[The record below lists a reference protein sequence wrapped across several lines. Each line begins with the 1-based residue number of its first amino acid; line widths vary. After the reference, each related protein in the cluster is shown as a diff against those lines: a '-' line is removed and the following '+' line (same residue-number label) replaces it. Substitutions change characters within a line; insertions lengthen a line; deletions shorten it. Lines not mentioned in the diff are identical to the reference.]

1 MSVGTPPLVVARH
14 WDRTWSPFLGALE
27 RSRLTVSELQ
37 GWRRYGVAFLLG
49 AMAVAALPPFH
60 VWPAVVPAF
69 MGLYWL
75 IDSAQRR
82 RGGLLA
88 GWWFGAGYFIFG
100 LYWVVNAFI
109 VRGGGFVWAG
119 PFAVVGLAALLSC
132 FPAAAGLVTRWLRW
146 RGISGIV
153 AFAAAWAVAEWLRGW
168 VLTGFPWNLVGTI
181 WTASDAMIQVTAVI
195 GTFGLGLVTVAAA
208 AMPAALAD
216 PSLSWRRGVLATG
229 VAAGIL
235 VVFWAGGAVRLA
247 VAGDTG
253 SVPGIHLR
261 LIQPSIPQERKWR
274 REELDAHLITQL
286 KLGYQGSVAGGGPSA
301 GASTST
307 APTHVIWGE
316 TAAPL
321 FLAEDPERLALIGR
335 FTPPGGLTILG
346 TVRRAP
352 DGEPPQIWN
361 SLHAIDDRGAI
372 VGTYDKSHLVPFGEY
387 VPLRTW
393 LGLAKV
399 TAGSTDFS
407 RGDGPTTLD
416 LPGLPPASPLICY
429 EVIFPGR
436 VTEPGRRPDW
446 LLNLTNDAWYG
457 ISPGPYQHF
466 AAARLRAVE
475 EGLPL
480 VRVANSGISAIVDP
494 FGRTVASL
502 GLGKTGSLDG
512 PLPRPLTAPTPYAR
526 FGDSVLFVMVLAAA
540 LFGWRFRGGV

>member
-1 MSVGTPPLVVARH
+1 MSAALPPLVVSRH
-14 WDRTWSPFLGALE
+14 SDRTWSPLLGALE
-27 RSRLTVSELQ
+27 RSRLIVSQLH

-49 AMAVAALPPFH
+49 AMAVAALPPFC
-60 VWPAVVPAF
+60 VWPAIVPAF
-69 MGLYWL
+69 TGLYWL
-75 IDSAQRR
+75 VDSAERR
-82 RGGLLA
+82 RGGLFA
-88 GWWFGAGYFIFG
+88 GWWFGAGYFVFG
-100 LYWVVNAFI
+100 LYWIVNAFI

-119 PFAVVGLAALLSC
+119 PLAVAGLAAWLACFPALVGLAI
-132 FPAAAGLVTRWLRW
+132 RWLRW

-153 AFAAAWAVAEWLRGW
+153 MFAASWAVAEWLRGW
-168 VLTGFPWNLVGTI
+168 VMTGFPWNLIGTI
-181 WTASDAMIQVTAVI
+181 WTVSDAMMQVTAVI
-195 GTFGLGLVTVAAA
+195 GTVGLGLATIAAA
-208 AMPAALAD
+208 TMPAALAD
-216 PSLSWRRGVLATG
+216 PALSWRRGTLATG

-235 VVFWAGGAVRLA
+235 VVFWAAGMARLA
-247 VAGDTG
+247 AAGDPEL
-253 SVPGIHLR
+253 VPGIHLR

-274 REELDAHLITQL
+274 SDELDAHLVTQL
-286 KLGYQGSVAGGGPSA
+286 KLGFQGKGPGGDPSTA
-301 GASTST
+301 ASI

-321 FLAEDPERLALIGR
+321 FLSDDPERLSIIGR

-346 TVRRAP
+346 TLRRTP

-361 SLHAIDDRGAI
+361 SLHAVDDRGAI

-387 VPLRTW
+387 VPLRSW

-407 RGDGPTTLD
+407 SGDGPTTLD

-429 EVIFPGR
+429 EVIFPAR
-436 VTEPGRRPDW
+436 VTAPGRRPDW

-494 FGRTVASL
+494 FGRTMASL
-502 GLGKTGSLDG
+502 GLGKIGSLDG
-512 PLPRPLTAPTPYAR
+512 PLPRPLSTPTPYAR
-526 FGDSVLFVMVLAAA
+526 LGDGMVLVLVLAMA
-540 LFGWRFRGGV
+540 LIGWRLRAGS

>member
-1 MSVGTPPLVVARH
+1 MITAGTTGAPPLVVARH
-14 WDRTWSPFLGALE
+14 SDRTLSPFLGALE
-27 RSRLTVSELQ
+27 RSRATVTELQ

-49 AMAVAALPPFH
+49 AMAVAALPPLH

-82 RGGLLA
+82 RGGLWA
-88 GWWFGAGYFIFG
+88 GWWFGAGYFVFG

-109 VRGGGFVWAG
+109 VRGGGFIWAG
-119 PFAVVGLAALLSC
+119 PFAVVGLAALLAC
-132 FPAAAGLVTRWLRW
+132 FPAVAGGATRWLRW
-146 RGISGIV
+146 RGIGGIV
-153 AFAAAWAVAEWLRGW
+153 VFAAAWTVAEWLRGW

-181 WTASDAMIQVTAVI
+181 WTASDPMMQVTAVI
-195 GTFGLGLVTVAAA
+195 GTLGLSLVTVAAA
-208 AMPAALAD
+208 SIPAALAD
-216 PSLSWRRGVLATG
+216 PALSWRRGVLATG
-229 VAAGIL
+229 IATSVL
-235 VVFWAGGAVRLA
+235 VVSWAGGAARLA
-247 VAGDTG
+247 AAGDTET
-253 SVPGIHLR
+253 VPGIYLR
-261 LIQPSIPQERKWR
+261 LIQPSIPQEQKWR
-274 REELDAHLITQL
+274 RDELDAHLVAQL
-286 KLGYQGSVAGGGPSA
+286 KLGYQGRGTGGEA
-301 GASTST
+301 

-346 TVRRAP
+346 TLRRTP
-352 DGEPPQIWN
+352 DTESLQIWN
-361 SLHAIDDRGAI
+361 SLYAVNDQGAI

-387 VPLRTW
+387 VPLRSW
-393 LGLAKV
+393 LGFAKV
-399 TAGSTDFS
+399 TTGSTDFS
-407 RGDGPTTLD
+407 SGDGPTTLD

-436 VTEPGRRPDW
+436 VTEPSRRPDW

-480 VRVANSGISAIVDP
+480 VRVANSGVSAIVDP

-502 GLGKTGSLDG
+502 DLGKVGSLDG
-512 PLPRPLTAPTPYAR
+512 PLPRPLAAPTPYAR
-526 FGDSVLFVMVLAAA
+526 FGDGVVLVMVLAAG
-540 LFGWRFRGGV
+540 LIGWRFSHGA